1 MSDVTPVTL
10 RRTLLGK
17 AQDLLKLHALH
28 PERYPHLLA
37 SHQFKPSQTSAED
50 AVGAHNDRYTL
61 LFAFPEDTLC
71 LTQEGLTGRLRC
83 LEDET
88 SDEAT
93 FAQRPFLEA
102 FDAWFKQEQASVE
115 CEADVPFM
123 GGWFVYLG
131 YELAQEIEPCLNLP
145 LPENQPIAFAT
156 RFRSALVVDYVR
168 DELALVQEHQ
178 TGEEQERITAQLEQ
192 VKADLAQS
200 VDTHFASGHILV
212 DEITE
217 DEPQR
222 YLQSV
227 EKVKQYIKD
236 GDVFQVN
243 LSRLW
248 QVQLNAQEDSQAVSS
263 TAIFASLRQKNPS
276 PFSALVHFPNLDLI
290 SSSPERLVSVRNG
303 VIETRP
309 IAGTRPRIEGQDEQ
323 AMTEQLISHPKERA
337 EHIMLIDLE
346 RNDLGRVCKAGT
358 VEVNELM
365 ALETYAHV
373 HHIVSNVK
381 GELRA
386 DITPAQAIR
395 ATFPGGT
402 ITGCPKVRC
411 MEILA
416 ELEQQPRGAYTGS
429 VGYINRDGSMDLN
442 ILIRSLVREGNQLH
456 LRAGGGIVMDSNPER
471 ELNET
476 RAKAKGL
483 LSVFELTNGQ

>member
-1 MSDVTPVTL
+1 MSDAIQSKVSL
-10 RRTLLGK
+10 IRTLLGK
-17 AQDLLKLHALH
+17 PQDLLKLHALH

-37 SHQFKPSQTSAED
+37 SHQFKSSQQD
-50 AVGAHNDRYTL
+50 DHLGANNDRYSL
-61 LFAFPEDTLC
+61 LFAFPEETLC
-71 LTQEGLTGRLRC
+71 LTKEGLSGRLRS
-83 LEDET
+83 LED
-88 SDEAT
+88 DEQDEHEFT
-93 FAQRPFLEA
+93 TRPFL
-102 FDAWFKQEQASVE
+102 DALDVWFKQEQAHVE
-115 CEADVPFM
+115 CDQDIPFT

-145 LPENQPIAFAT
+145 LPDEQPIAFAT
-156 RFRSALVVDYVR
+156 RFRSALVVDHLN
-168 DELALVQEHQ
+168 DELYFVQEQ
-178 TGEEQERITAQLEQ
+178 QEDTSQDVLNAQLDC
-192 VKADLAQS
+192 VKSDLSESQE
-200 VDTHFASGHILV
+200 TGFASGHILA
-212 DEITE
+212 DEIIE
-217 DEPQR
+217 SEPEN
-222 YLQSV
+222 YLRSV
-227 EKVKQYIKD
+227 DQVKQYIKD

-248 QVQLNAQEDSQAVSS
+248 QVALNAQEDSKAVSS
-263 TAIFASLRQKNPS
+263 AVIFASLRQKNPS
-276 PFSALVHFPNLDLI
+276 PFSALIHFPNLDII
-290 SSSPERLVSVRNG
+290 SSSPERLISVRDG

-309 IAGTRPRIEGQDEQ
+309 IAGTRPRVEGQDET

-346 RNDLGRVCKAGT
+346 RNDLGRVCKPGT
-358 VEVNELM
+358 VEVDELM

-381 GELRA
+381 GELRD

-416 ELEQQPRGAYTGS
+416 EQEQQARGPYTGS

-442 ILIRSLVREGNQLH
+442 ILIRSLVRNADRLEF
-456 LRAGGGIVMDSNPER
+456 RAGGGIVMDSDPER

-483 LSVFELTNGQ
+483 LAVFELANG